1 MFMCWNVNFKAAL
14 SLNFLVASESG
25 SRVDHV
31 PWKTLDQKI
40 SCYNVGTCKIFKY
53 HSSNSLSFC
62 IHTKKRVIFL
72 HTPTEW
78 EKILFSPGRRKFL
91 QRTWKESYSFLSYHK
106 FKEREQESSE
116 HSSSLT
122 VHFNFLITFCDFF

>member
-40 SCYNVGTCKIFKY
+40 SCYNVPAKY
-53 HSSNSLSFC
+53 LN
-62 IHTKKRVIFL
+62 
-72 HTPTEW
+72 
-78 EKILFSPGRRKFL
+78 
-91 QRTWKESYSFLSYHK
+91 
-106 FKEREQESSE
+106 
-116 HSSSLT
+116 
-122 VHFNFLITFCDFF
+122 ITAQTL